1 MGRER
6 AVRRSRSWRIGFAAT
21 EAPSG
26 PQSLLDEEQPL
37 VAGAPPARRAEFA
50 TGRHC
55 ARLALGSLSPAL
67 GRMPVLADARGAP
80 VWPAGVVGSITH
92 CPGWTGAA
100 AARSSSGV
108 PVLGR
113 GVPLLGRGVRS
124 IGLDAE
130 PVAPLPPGVLEVVA
144 SADER
149 AALERLAGLG
159 GERPDIPWDTLLF
172 AAKEAAYKA
181 WYPLAGSVI
190 GHDAVQ
196 VQLSA
201 SGTFTAVARAED
213 SAGRVATHRVR
224 GRWVV
229 GPRVLVVLGLVD

>member
-6 AVRRSRSWRIGFAAT
+6 AVRRSRSWRIGFAAI
-21 EAPSG
+21 EVSPG
-26 PQSLLDEEQPL
+26 PGALLAEEQPL
-37 VAGAPPARRAEFA
+37 VAGASTARRAEFA

-55 ARLALGSLSPAL
+55 ARLALASLSPAL

-113 GVPLLGRGVRS
+113 GVRS
-124 IGLDAE
+124 LGLDAE

-144 SADER
+144 SAEER
-149 AALERLAGLG
+149 VALERLAGLG

-172 AAKEAAYKA
+172 AAKEATYKA
-181 WYPLAGSVI
+181 WYPLAGTVV

-196 VQLSA
+196 VELSV
-201 SGTFTAVARAED
+201 SGAFSAVARAED